1 MKPRISKTALVLASV
16 LAGGIATSAQ
26 AEYRARASS
35 EQSAFA
41 RDICND
47 VLRIK
52 PGFVPF
58 DACAESLAQT
68 LMEKSSAPMA
78 SPGTAASYAIS
89 PPERTSYS
97 ESNPEERRRKEEYA
111 CTRLGIAPGMT
122 GFGQCVAQL
131 DSALRSTEHSD

>member
-1 MKPRISKTALVLASV
+1 MKPRISKTALVLAGM
-16 LAGGIATSAQ
+16 LAAGIATRAQ
-26 AEYRARASS
+26 AEYRTRASS
-35 EQSAFA
+35 TDTAFA
-41 RDICND
+41 RNICND

-58 DACAESLAQT
+58 DACVESLAQT
-68 LMEKSSAPMA
+68 LTEKSSTPMA
-78 SPGTAASYAIS
+78 STETAASYAVR

-111 CTRLGIAPGMT
+111 CTQLGIAPGMA